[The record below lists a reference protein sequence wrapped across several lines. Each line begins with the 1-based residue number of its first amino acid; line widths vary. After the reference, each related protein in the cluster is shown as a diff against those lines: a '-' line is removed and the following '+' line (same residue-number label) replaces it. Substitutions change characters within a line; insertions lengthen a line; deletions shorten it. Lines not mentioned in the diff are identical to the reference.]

1 MIVTALLLAA
11 LGAAIAV
18 ALALWAWTLRRL
30 VAKFE
35 PSRSPVSRAERL
47 FRSFAAG
54 LSAVLALVAAVRVSL
69 DSSYELGGGIV
80 LILVAAGA
88 AATTISL
95 ALAWSGPSSRIPYLA
110 GVLALSC
117 TLLLLA
123 SSPLAFA
130 VSACACTTPA
140 VPYVH
145 PTLAGM
151 DGTTWAMISAVGTP
165 VLLLGALMG
174 RS

>member
-11 LGAAIAV
+11 VGTAIAV
-18 ALALWAWTLRRL
+18 ALALAWTLRRL
-30 VAKFE
+30 VAEFK
-35 PSRSPVSRAERL
+35 PSRSPASRAERL
-47 FRSFAAG
+47 LRSFAAG
-54 LSAVLALVAAVRVSL
+54 LSAVLAFVAAVRVSM
-69 DSSYELGGGIV
+69 DASYEIGGGIE
-80 LILVAAGA
+80 LILVAAGVA
-88 AATTISL
+88 AAMVSA

-110 GVLALSC
+110 GLVALSC

-123 SSPLAFA
+123 SSPLAF
-130 VSACACTTPA
+130 VGSACACTTPA

-165 VLLLGALMG
+165 VLLLVALVR